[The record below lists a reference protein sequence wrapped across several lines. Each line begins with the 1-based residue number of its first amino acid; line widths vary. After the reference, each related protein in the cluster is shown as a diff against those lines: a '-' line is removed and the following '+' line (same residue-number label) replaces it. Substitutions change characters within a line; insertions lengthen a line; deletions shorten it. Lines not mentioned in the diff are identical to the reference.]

1 MNNEELG
8 SAQAG
13 NPAVTDVSKPLTV
26 RDTLASDRQ
35 KVDEQRRLKSESL
48 MLGATAESFKRV
60 QDKWTKR
67 FEAAMKI
74 QDDETPQVVV
84 RKPRKPQTIPSRD
97 LATVYAVR
105 NGKIRPTDAN
115 LPSIISSF
123 TSVMT
128 QGKVQGDTT
137 GRSLMTFIKKT
148 DDEKH
153 TIAEGYDVKTNTW
166 TPKATFDVLSS
177 MFDRMEMDAAKVEFF
192 RDEKLRRRG
201 MGLGA
206 GESYDRLSH
215 ERQLEICNNISGLT
229 DRTWFVNAVD
239 NILLGLSGRYSDVK
253 GSEIGDKI
261 FDRILNDTTIPAS
274 QRKAVDDFIATGA
287 PLNQEEFAKFLY
299 GKGDEYGFGNGVL
312 YIGGNGVTERER
324 MESLSKAYGTG
335 LNGEFDGGVVVKA
348 PTFDEQVKA
357 VKNDDGT
364 FSLQYANGGRYDKE
378 FAFKRVVM
386 DRFVDEDGYFSAVN
400 AVNALNANPESWCFV
415 DKFCKEYKGNYD
427 AILDYG
433 FNRQSM
439 MSDLFDYYDKN
450 SATQEGRDKAKAVA
464 FSVIGAI
471 NAIDKRTG
479 AYSNDGDGAVLD
491 GIGRLSA
498 GAFNTM
504 MSGVFEGA
512 IHPLGT
518 WVKSWTW
525 DKLPWTT
532 SEKDVVADFVGR
544 HKDDDKGESEMFAEQ
559 LHKKI
564 IDATC
569 VKYFD
574 DGTVVGGAG
583 EFWASISMLG
593 NIFNA
598 GSLVTGA
605 GIWKAGDIVNKVLKA
620 HRVAA
625 GTGTAYSA
633 YRVARLSAMNAKRFG
648 KMIAN
653 VGQRGAAW
661 RKTEEKRKLIA
672 QTEKEISALDLNTL
686 NGLVEA
692 GKKNDALLKSF
703 EDLGLDVTRLDKFVD
718 SLSSFIGKIPTA
730 AYMYDEA
737 TDRAYAEQMLNTT
750 VFDDGEFSD
759 SERDALENFARGKGL
774 VTAIMMSG
782 AMHFALGN
790 MKRAMK
796 LTDKLGNEASSLD
809 RAFDKI
815 CRGESGLFNPIT
827 GKAILKPENALLFKA
842 VLNAAIS
849 RASRSAYDNAKFV
862 FTMGQANTVIENG
875 RQAWEKKRANPNF
888 KPDAFDWLHGT
899 GDNIWEAG
907 KAGLE
912 AGVPTGII
920 GGTMEYVKGLSKN
933 TRDAIIDSRAKLA
946 IEEFERADAES
957 DAVDSIAQILL
968 SLEENRGDRK
978 ATNRIF
984 SDIKKTAGSKAAAF
998 IAQLDYALHAQRTE
1012 NSISIRSQLEMMKKQ
1027 KFTVDGLKAS
1037 LAAVNFKGA
1046 DVREIDGGRLLI
1058 TIRAGEYAG
1067 VKVEKP
1073 LNIVV
1078 SNEKVKTRDKY
1089 GNWSIAWVRE
1099 RIAKRDSEAFNDIY
1113 DSLTDTQKKRVAGT
1127 VDEKTGAVIKYP
1139 EEIKGIFRAAE
1150 RDGIVDRGVYLSKE
1164 AAKRYAYLKE
1174 TDNLT
1179 DGLIVLSDVL
1189 RNTSGNKFIDSIESI
1204 AEASRKRGVSS
1215 VETFIHE
1222 YFHAITD
1229 LLPLEE
1235 KAIKDLKAKYQE
1247 VMPNGRIRDWKEGF
1261 VDDFINTFRMRDEE
1275 SRAAFVANLRERGIA
1290 KKIVDAIRN
1299 FRKGVDPNS
1308 DEAMRN
1314 AGRVATSVED
1324 FIRDVVKETSGSHEA
1339 NKEADKTEEAAD
1351 RTIRSILGEE
1361 NLSSVSTAK
1370 AFSLKLKKDAS
1381 IGNVVKYAN
1390 KFEEEIKNGER
1401 DFDYIPDFGRGR
1413 KESIAR
1419 AGLSDGTNLLVG
1431 ATVIANRQS
1440 LYSGT
1445 DLNSR
1450 QERKFAADARAE
1462 ITEYAKGKRR
1472 WYADIGKSMERIKA
1486 RLWRNGSEAQ
1496 CWLVGNR
1503 VFKAIDPETFHGGDP
1518 RLILNRIAAHNMI
1531 FPESAMKVQG
1541 FGMYKGS
1548 FRVLVSQALVEP
1560 GPNDGT
1566 LTQVGMVKFMRERG
1580 FTQMKGVNITD
1591 FGNPDESVWISNDR
1605 NYVIADLEA
1614 RNVIIGKDGKPHPID
1629 AITNVNTPWFR
1640 FANGMI
1646 PEKYAPVGQ
1655 MSYDEMIGNS
1665 SYGLQLEANLTKLN
1679 ESFGLPSD
1687 FDVSMLKG
1695 LGTESYS
1702 SIGKSGLYRLCFPN
1716 EANRV
1721 LTESR
1726 NRLLEEFLRIASNPI
1741 ESRAD
1746 VRKRINF
1753 SELNENLEKTGKN
1766 RIRITTRS
1774 GVKIDAEVLL
1784 GGSGYLGAVKRDGM
1798 PANANL
1804 GDFAHGDTGLRFIL
1818 TGDSGAKLP
1827 YGFVKGV
1834 IGGKKYSLGDFFGEF
1849 HNIAKAYPQLMKT
1862 RVYIEGT
1869 QQFSERQAQFSAK
1882 HRDTRTMPS
1891 FGKNNSN
1898 GHVLLNAEGD
1908 VVISRHFYE
1917 KDGKPISNQKATARI
1932 VNGINESVIR
1942 LIQREENWES
1952 DVTRNDTIVSMV
1964 MQGKKDLNGLGRM
1977 LKSESNANKFSLN
1990 FRLGDARLMDMIRDI
2005 VNERV
2010 PKYIK
2015 GNRDNGKDVG
2025 PEDALKERL
2034 MEAVRETLADSA
2046 RFFASEIEARYLAK
2060 TYNLDAESLS
2070 LLNIAKRQRE
2080 IDDALMMIDSN
2091 HTSRQ
2096 EQTRRVLHFW
2106 RTNIAKTLDSIMY
2119 SRQNAYNGSS
2129 FSFAID
2135 RAFSEYFYEAYKAR
2149 LDANHERSNFS
2160 AMNGLGVEKDYTG
2173 VSKGSGKSANYV
2185 VTVES
2190 RATETDNLSG
2200 RDKIIERAIEIMD
2213 GNPAA
2218 LNTKEAISEISTLL
2232 DELFDRRNGK
2242 GANKEL
2248 TPYEKKE
2255 RLMTLFMDALS
2266 EYRKRVEKGKMMADG
2281 SFSSGTDAEQK
2292 LRIENKKMNAKLAR
2306 VYARQARE
2314 RAIRNARGMT
2324 IQELDARL
2332 GVDCIGQIVGMYDE
2346 TSNAQI
2352 KDAKTLASEME
2363 AHCFKKFVEDHPEY
2377 RNQKID
2383 ELMKNQIAV
2392 QEFGSTVAA
2401 FLNLAATKC
2410 SFGRTRQKIR
2420 SDVARIRHYVSR
2432 PSIKA
2437 IRSMLV
2443 SDIDAIN
2450 DLRKRTGAKKIIA
2463 KLHTEIA
2470 RQAKGNRP
2478 VESEKA
2484 MHERKVLPRVQQYW
2498 KFVDKALDM
2507 PLEVR
2512 TNPDG
2517 TEAFDKNG
2525 KRLTAQ
2531 TVSERI
2537 KEIQDKYHFGE
2548 EEWREFREGKG
2559 DEGVDKIDESRLLE
2573 RDLARLELIALQRY
2587 GGLGHKKIGEI
2598 ADAVEAFAFDMEL
2611 REQMISNA
2619 IGPRIQQDTADV
2631 NTLVSACV
2639 EARRREKDGT
2649 LKLSERKKGWRS
2661 ALYFNVPD
2669 LFARLKMFFPEDSK
2683 AYALCEEF
2691 RRDMSLAHIQME
2703 GLIAKNELSF
2713 REKIVE
2719 VFGSHPEYG
2728 GKTFDAIMTK
2738 LLTKREAYSEF
2749 SRSGWAIP
2757 AEGAD
2762 EVEFT
2767 KDGKTRKLKLAV
2779 GMDDPRYPN
2788 VSKNSTMLSLGE
2800 LIYIWAARNQEDMRV
2815 NNAIYRCDEAYMRK
2829 LGETIGAEGRAI
2841 AEWMTEQWEIQR
2853 EALSEIC
2860 ERITGMPVLSPDIN
2874 YCPLLFI
2881 GDPEVGTVTRFSI
2894 DMFPSFLTRR
2904 QNHDINNLRED
2915 RNIFDV
2921 YSKRIQE
2928 SAHYISFADIIDRV
2942 RTTFGDAKVRSA
2954 YNNLMGETAFK
2965 AMYKQMYEALSG
2977 GCHEPSGWFGRLRN
2991 FTTATTLPLNFPSVI
3006 RQLEG
3011 IAAYSSVMGIRH
3023 WAMSLPHIGRSIS
3036 YIEKN
3041 IDGSKTEF
3049 GDVMRDALAT
3059 IGNPFEAR
3067 KNEGYSDII
3076 VGLRQA
3082 GEATQMDKSF
3092 TNNRATRWY
3101 SRVGLVPTQYID
3113 SLASMSMAGACFNQK
3128 LAEHRARGYTMDEA
3142 KKMALADLDYSIQ
3155 LTQQSSRREFQLD
3168 FQNSV
3173 VGKALTQFAG
3183 PSFVRLGMEI
3193 EALHRMMYVESG
3205 SVWDKTT
3212 AKGKAFRSL
3221 VNKIAVLHFICP
3233 TALSLLGLGANSI
3246 VHKADDDEWCNRAVR
3261 DWVTACALGPFSGWF
3276 IGGSFLTNMASDLT
3290 GETFGVRAS
3299 NLGSGNSP
3307 MLSKLYTLTKK
3318 TASIVKDIA
3327 PIVKAED
3334 IDGDEL
3340 AKHLGEL
3347 LDALFPIERTTK
3359 RAVINIIGD

>member
-1179 DGLIVLSDVL
+1179 DGLIVLSNVL

-1726 NRLLEEFLRIASNPI
+1726 NRFLEEFLRIASNPI

-1798 PANANL
+1798 PADANL

-2669 LFARLKMFFPEDSK
+2669 LFARLKMFFPEDSE

>member
-8 SAQAG
+8 STQAG

-60 QDKWTKR
+60 QDEWTKR

-84 RKPRKPQTIPSRD
+84 RKPQTIPARD

-137 GRSLMTFIKKT
+137 GRSLMTFAKKT

-239 NILLGLSGRYSDVK
+239 NLLLGLSGRYSDVK
-253 GSEIGDKI
+253 GNEIGDKI
-261 FDRILNDTTIPAS
+261 FDRILNDVTIPAS

-335 LNGEFDGGVVVKA
+335 LNGEFNGGVMVKA

-686 NGLVEA
+686 NGQIEA
-692 GKKNDALLKSF
+692 GKKYDALLKSF

-842 VLNAAIS
+842 VLNSAIS

-968 SLEENRGDRK
+968 SLEENRGDKK

-1037 LAAVNFKGA
+1037 LDAVNFKGA
-1046 DVREIDGGRLLI
+1046 DVKEIDGGRLLI

-1113 DSLTDTQKKRVAGT
+1113 DSLTDTQKNRVAGT

-1139 EEIKGIFRAAE
+1139 EEINGIFRAAE

-1324 FIRDVVKETSGSHEA
+1324 FIRDVVKETIGSHEA
-1339 NKEADKTEEAAD
+1339 KKEADKTEEAAD

-1440 LYSGT
+1440 LYSGA

-1503 VFKAIDPETFHGGDP
+1503 VFKAIDPDTFHGGDP

-1591 FGNPDESVWISNDR
+1591 FGNPDESVWISKDR

-1695 LGTESYS
+1695 LGIESYS
-1702 SIGKSGLYRLCFPN
+1702 TIGKNGLYKLCFPN

-1798 PANANL
+1798 PADANL

-1834 IGGKKYSLGDFFGEF
+1834 IGGKEYSLGDFFGEF

-1891 FGKNNSN
+1891 FGKDNSN
-1898 GHVLLNAEGD
+1898 GYVLVNSEGD

-2060 TYNLDAESLS
+2060 TYNLDSESLS

-2149 LDANHERSNFS
+2149 LDANNERSNLS
-2160 AMNGLGVEKDYTG
+2160 ALEGLGVEKDYTG

-2266 EYRKRVEKGKMMADG
+2266 EHRKRVEKGKMMADG

-2324 IQELDARL
+2324 VQELDARL
-2332 GVDCIGQIVGMYDE
+2332 GVDCIGQVVGMYDE

-2450 DLRKRTGAKKIIA
+2450 DLRKRTGTKKIIA

-2478 VESEKA
+2478 VESEKT

-2559 DEGVDKIDESRLLE
+2559 DEGVDKIDESRLLQ

-2611 REQMISNA
+2611 REQMIRNA

-2631 NTLVSACV
+2631 NTLVGACV

-2815 NNAIYRCDEAYMRK
+2815 NNAIYRCDDAYMRK

-2853 EALSEIC
+2853 EALSEVC

-2991 FTTATTLPLNFPSVI
+2991 FTTATTLFLNFPSAI
-3006 RQLEG
+3006 KQLEG

-3049 GDVMRDALAT
+3049 GDVMRDAFAT

-3155 LTQQSSRREFQLD
+3155 VTQQSSRREFQLD

-3276 IGGSFLTNMASDLT
+3276 IGGSFLTNMASDPT

-3307 MLSKLYTLTKK
+3307 MLSKLYTLTRK

-3347 LDALFPIERTTK
+3347 LYALFPIERTTK

>member
-8 SAQAG
+8 STQAG

-35 KVDEQRRLKSESL
+35 KVDEQRRLESESL

-60 QDKWTKR
+60 QDEWTKR

-84 RKPRKPQTIPSRD
+84 RKPQTIPARD

-137 GRSLMTFIKKT
+137 GRSLMTFAKKT

-166 TPKATFDVLSS
+166 TPKATFDALSS

-239 NILLGLSGRYSDVK
+239 NLLLGLSGRYSDVK
-253 GSEIGDKI
+253 GNEIGDKI
-261 FDRILNDTTIPAS
+261 FDRILNDVTIPAS

-335 LNGEFDGGVVVKA
+335 LNGEFNGGVVVKT

-583 EFWASISMLG
+583 EFWASIGMLG

-672 QTEKEISALDLNTL
+672 QTEKEISSLDLNTL
-686 NGLVEA
+686 NGQIEA
-692 GKKNDALLKSF
+692 GKKYDALLKSF

-842 VLNAAIS
+842 VLNSAIS

-968 SLEENRGDRK
+968 SLEENRGDKK

-1037 LAAVNFKGA
+1037 LDAVNFKGA
-1046 DVREIDGGRLLI
+1046 DVKEIDGGRLLI

-1113 DSLTDTQKKRVAGT
+1113 DSLTDTQKNRVAGT

-1139 EEIKGIFRAAE
+1139 EEINGIFRAAE

-1339 NKEADKTEEAAD
+1339 KKEADKTEEAAD

-1440 LYSGT
+1440 LYSGA

-1450 QERKFAADARAE
+1450 QEHKFAADARAE

-1503 VFKAIDPETFHGGDP
+1503 VFKAIDPDTFHGGDP

-1591 FGNPDESVWISNDR
+1591 FGNPDESVWISKDR

-1679 ESFGLPSD
+1679 DAFGLPSD

-1695 LGTESYS
+1695 LGIESYS
-1702 SIGKSGLYRLCFPN
+1702 TIGKNGLYKLCFPN

-1766 RIRITTRS
+1766 RIQITTRS

-1798 PANANL
+1798 PADANL

-1834 IGGKKYSLGDFFGEF
+1834 IGGKEYSLGDFFGEF

-1891 FGKNNSN
+1891 FGKDNSN
-1898 GHVLLNAEGD
+1898 GYVLLNAEGD
-1908 VVISRHFYE
+1908 VVVSRHFYE

-1932 VNGINESVIR
+1932 VNGINESVVR

-2160 AMNGLGVEKDYTG
+2160 AMNGLGVERDYTG

-2266 EYRKRVEKGKMMADG
+2266 EHRKRVEKGKMMADG

-2306 VYARQARE
+2306 AYARQARE

-2324 IQELDARL
+2324 VQELDARL
-2332 GVDCIGQIVGMYDE
+2332 GVDCIGQVVGMYDE

-2450 DLRKRTGAKKIIA
+2450 DLRKRTGTKKIIA

-2478 VESEKA
+2478 VESEKT

-2559 DEGVDKIDESRLLE
+2559 DEGVDKIDESRLLQ

-2611 REQMISNA
+2611 REQMIRNA

-2631 NTLVSACV
+2631 NTLVGACV

-2691 RRDMSLAHIQME
+2691 RRDMSLAHVQME

-3101 SRVGLVPTQYID
+3101 SRVGLMPTQYID

-3155 LTQQSSRREFQLD
+3155 VTQQSSRREFQLD

-3261 DWVTACALGPFSGWF
+3261 DWVIACALGPFSGWF

>member
-1 MNNEELG
+1 
-8 SAQAG
+8 
-13 NPAVTDVSKPLTV
+13 
-26 RDTLASDRQ
+26 
-35 KVDEQRRLKSESL
+35 
-48 MLGATAESFKRV
+48 
-60 QDKWTKR
+60 
-67 FEAAMKI
+67 
-74 QDDETPQVVV
+74 
-84 RKPRKPQTIPSRD
+84 
-97 LATVYAVR
+97 
-105 NGKIRPTDAN
+105 
-115 LPSIISSF
+115 
-123 TSVMT
+123 
-128 QGKVQGDTT
+128 
-137 GRSLMTFIKKT
+137 
-148 DDEKH
+148 
-153 TIAEGYDVKTNTW
+153 
-166 TPKATFDVLSS
+166 
-177 MFDRMEMDAAKVEFF
+177 
-192 RDEKLRRRG
+192 
-201 MGLGA
+201 
-206 GESYDRLSH
+206 
-215 ERQLEICNNISGLT
+215 
-229 DRTWFVNAVD
+229 
-239 NILLGLSGRYSDVK
+239 
-253 GSEIGDKI
+253 
-261 FDRILNDTTIPAS
+261 
-274 QRKAVDDFIATGA
+274 
-287 PLNQEEFAKFLY
+287 
-299 GKGDEYGFGNGVL
+299 
-312 YIGGNGVTERER
+312 
-324 MESLSKAYGTG
+324 
-335 LNGEFDGGVVVKA
+335 
-348 PTFDEQVKA
+348 
-357 VKNDDGT
+357 
-364 FSLQYANGGRYDKE
+364 
-378 FAFKRVVM
+378 
-386 DRFVDEDGYFSAVN
+386 
-400 AVNALNANPESWCFV
+400 
-415 DKFCKEYKGNYD
+415 
-427 AILDYG
+427 
-433 FNRQSM
+433 
-439 MSDLFDYYDKN
+439 
-450 SATQEGRDKAKAVA
+450 
-464 FSVIGAI
+464 
-471 NAIDKRTG
+471 
-479 AYSNDGDGAVLD
+479 
-491 GIGRLSA
+491 
-498 GAFNTM
+498 
-504 MSGVFEGA
+504 
-512 IHPLGT
+512 
-518 WVKSWTW
+518 
-525 DKLPWTT
+525 
-532 SEKDVVADFVGR
+532 
-544 HKDDDKGESEMFAEQ
+544 
-559 LHKKI
+559 
-564 IDATC
+564 
-569 VKYFD
+569 
-574 DGTVVGGAG
+574 
-583 EFWASISMLG
+583 
-593 NIFNA
+593 
-598 GSLVTGA
+598 
-605 GIWKAGDIVNKVLKA
+605 
-620 HRVAA
+620 
-625 GTGTAYSA
+625 
-633 YRVARLSAMNAKRFG
+633 
-648 KMIAN
+648 
-653 VGQRGAAW
+653 
-661 RKTEEKRKLIA
+661 
-672 QTEKEISALDLNTL
+672 
-686 NGLVEA
+686 
-692 GKKNDALLKSF
+692 
-703 EDLGLDVTRLDKFVD
+703 
-718 SLSSFIGKIPTA
+718 
-730 AYMYDEA
+730 
-737 TDRAYAEQMLNTT
+737 
-750 VFDDGEFSD
+750 
-759 SERDALENFARGKGL
+759 
-774 VTAIMMSG
+774 
-782 AMHFALGN
+782 
-790 MKRAMK
+790 
-796 LTDKLGNEASSLD
+796 
-809 RAFDKI
+809 
-815 CRGESGLFNPIT
+815 
-827 GKAILKPENALLFKA
+827 
-842 VLNAAIS
+842 
-849 RASRSAYDNAKFV
+849 
-862 FTMGQANTVIENG
+862 
-875 RQAWEKKRANPNF
+875 
-888 KPDAFDWLHGT
+888 
-899 GDNIWEAG
+899 
-907 KAGLE
+907 
-912 AGVPTGII
+912 
-920 GGTMEYVKGLSKN
+920 
-933 TRDAIIDSRAKLA
+933 
-946 IEEFERADAES
+946 
-957 DAVDSIAQILL
+957 
-968 SLEENRGDRK
+968 
-978 ATNRIF
+978 
-984 SDIKKTAGSKAAAF
+984 
-998 IAQLDYALHAQRTE
+998 
-1012 NSISIRSQLEMMKKQ
+1012 
-1027 KFTVDGLKAS
+1027 
-1037 LAAVNFKGA
+1037 
-1046 DVREIDGGRLLI
+1046 
-1058 TIRAGEYAG
+1058 
-1067 VKVEKP
+1067 
-1073 LNIVV
+1073 
-1078 SNEKVKTRDKY
+1078 
-1089 GNWSIAWVRE
+1089 
-1099 RIAKRDSEAFNDIY
+1099 
-1113 DSLTDTQKKRVAGT
+1113 
-1127 VDEKTGAVIKYP
+1127 
-1139 EEIKGIFRAAE
+1139 
-1150 RDGIVDRGVYLSKE
+1150 
-1164 AAKRYAYLKE
+1164 
-1174 TDNLT
+1174 
-1179 DGLIVLSDVL
+1179 
-1189 RNTSGNKFIDSIESI
+1189 
-1204 AEASRKRGVSS
+1204 
-1215 VETFIHE
+1215 
-1222 YFHAITD
+1222 
-1229 LLPLEE
+1229 
-1235 KAIKDLKAKYQE
+1235 
-1247 VMPNGRIRDWKEGF
+1247 
-1261 VDDFINTFRMRDEE
+1261 
-1275 SRAAFVANLRERGIA
+1275 
-1290 KKIVDAIRN
+1290 
-1299 FRKGVDPNS
+1299 
-1308 DEAMRN
+1308 
-1314 AGRVATSVED
+1314 
-1324 FIRDVVKETSGSHEA
+1324 
-1339 NKEADKTEEAAD
+1339 
-1351 RTIRSILGEE
+1351 
-1361 NLSSVSTAK
+1361 
-1370 AFSLKLKKDAS
+1370 
-1381 IGNVVKYAN
+1381 
-1390 KFEEEIKNGER
+1390 
-1401 DFDYIPDFGRGR
+1401 
-1413 KESIAR
+1413 
-1419 AGLSDGTNLLVG
+1419 
-1431 ATVIANRQS
+1431 
-1440 LYSGT
+1440 
-1445 DLNSR
+1445 
-1450 QERKFAADARAE
+1450 
-1462 ITEYAKGKRR
+1462 
-1472 WYADIGKSMERIKA
+1472 
-1486 RLWRNGSEAQ
+1486 
-1496 CWLVGNR
+1496 
-1503 VFKAIDPETFHGGDP
+1503 
-1518 RLILNRIAAHNMI
+1518 
-1531 FPESAMKVQG
+1531 
-1541 FGMYKGS
+1541 MYKGS

-1726 NRLLEEFLRIASNPI
+1726 NRFLEEFLRIASNPI

>member
-13 NPAVTDVSKPLTV
+13 NPAVTDISKPLTV

-35 KVDEQRRLKSESL
+35 KVDEQRRLESDSL

-60 QDKWTKR
+60 QDEWTKR

-84 RKPRKPQTIPSRD
+84 RKPQTIPARD

-137 GRSLMTFIKKT
+137 GRSLMTFAKKT
-148 DDEKH
+148 NDDKH
-153 TIAEGYDVKTNTW
+153 TVADGYDVKTNTW
-166 TPKATFDVLSS
+166 TPKATFDALSS

-192 RDEKLRRRG
+192 MDEKLRRRG

-253 GSEIGDKI
+253 GNEIGDKI
-261 FDRILNDTTIPAS
+261 FDRILNDETIPAS
-274 QRKAVDDFIATGA
+274 QRRAVDDFIATGA

-299 GKGDEYGFGNGVL
+299 GKGDEYGFGNCVL
-312 YIGGNGVTERER
+312 YVGGNGVTERER

-335 LNGEFDGGVVVKA
+335 LNGEFNSGVVVKA
-348 PTFDEQVKA
+348 PTFDERVKA

-427 AILDYG
+427 AVLDYG
-433 FNRQSM
+433 FNRQGM

-464 FSVIGAI
+464 FSVISAI

-479 AYSNDGDGAVLD
+479 AYSNDGDGAILD

-498 GAFNTM
+498 GAFNAM
-504 MSGVFEGA
+504 MSGMFEGA

-532 SEKDVVADFVGR
+532 SEKDVIADFVGR

-593 NIFNA
+593 NIFKA
-598 GSLVTGA
+598 GSFITGA
-605 GIWKAGDIVNKVLKA
+605 GIMKAGDVMNKVLKA

-648 KMIAN
+648 IMIAN
-653 VGQRGAAW
+653 EGGPRGVAW

-672 QTEKEISALDLNTL
+672 RTEKEISSLDLTTF
-686 NGLVEA
+686 NGQTEA
-692 GKKNDALLKSF
+692 VKKYDALVKSF
-703 EDLGLDVTRLDKFVD
+703 ADTGLDVTKLDQFVD
-718 SLSSFIGKIPTA
+718 SLASFIGKIPTA
-730 AYMYDEA
+730 AYMYDDA

-782 AMHFALGN
+782 ATHLALGN

-827 GKAILKPENALLFKA
+827 GKAILRPENALLFKA
-842 VLNAAIS
+842 VLNAAIA

-920 GGTMEYVKGLSKN
+920 GGTMEYVKGLGKK
-933 TRDAIIDSRAKLA
+933 TRDAIIDSRAKLSINELEKA
-946 IEEFERADAES
+946 APES
-957 DAVDSIAQILL
+957 DAVDSITQILL
-968 SLEENRGDRK
+968 SLEESRGDRK

-984 SDIKKTAGSKAAAF
+984 ADIKKAAGSKAAAF

-1012 NSISIRSQLEMMKKQ
+1012 SSIGLRSQLEMLKKQ
-1027 KFTVDGLKAS
+1027 KFTVEGLKAS
-1037 LAAVNFKGA
+1037 LNDVNFKGA
-1046 DVREIDGGRLLI
+1046 DVREIENGRFLV

-1078 SNEKVKTRDKY
+1078 SNEKVKIRDKN

-1099 RIAKRDSEAFNDIY
+1099 RIAKRDSDAFNDIY
-1113 DSLTDTQKKRVAGT
+1113 DSLTETQKRRVEGT
-1127 VDEKTGAVIKYP
+1127 VDDTGKIVKHP
-1139 EEIKGIFRAAE
+1139 EEINGIFRAAE
-1150 RDGIVDRGVYLSKE
+1150 RDGIVDRGMYLPKE
-1164 AAKRYAYLKE
+1164 VAKRYGYLKE
-1174 TDNLT
+1174 SDNLA
-1179 DGLIVLSDVL
+1179 DGFIVLSDAL
-1189 RNTSGNKFIDSIESI
+1189 RDTKGNKFIESIESL
-1204 AEASRKRGVSS
+1204 AESARKRGVSN
-1215 VETFIHE
+1215 VETFLHE
-1222 YFHAITD
+1222 YFHAVTD
-1229 LLPLEE
+1229 LLPLDA
-1235 KAIKDLKAKYQE
+1235 KTLQDLKARYETVNADGK
-1247 VMPNGRIRDWKEGF
+1247 IRDWREGF
-1261 VDDFINTFRMRDEE
+1261 VDDFINTFRSGDEA
-1275 SRAAFVANLRERGIA
+1275 SRAAYVASLRERGIA
-1290 KKIVDAIRN
+1290 ARIVDAIRN
-1299 FRKGVDPNS
+1299 FRKGIDPNS
-1308 DEAMRN
+1308 DEAMRK
-1314 AGRVATSVED
+1314 AGRVAGSVED
-1324 FIRDVVKETSGSHEA
+1324 FIRDVVKESSGSHEA
-1339 NKEADKTEEAAD
+1339 NKEADKTEEAAY
-1351 RTIRSILGEE
+1351 RTMRSVLGEE

-1390 KFEEEIKNGER
+1390 KFEEEIRNGER
-1401 DFDYIPDFGRGR
+1401 EFDYIPDFGRGR
-1413 KESIAR
+1413 KESVAR

-1440 LYSGT
+1440 LYSGA

-1450 QERKFAADARAE
+1450 QERKFAAEAKAE

-1472 WYADIGKSMERIKA
+1472 WYADIGKSMKRIKA

-1503 VFKAIDPETFHGGDP
+1503 VFKAIDPETFHIGDP

-1548 FRVLVSQALVEP
+1548 FRVIVSQELVEP

-1580 FTQMKGVNITD
+1580 FTKMNGVNITD
-1591 FGNPDESVWISNDR
+1591 FGNPDESVWISKDR

-1640 FANGMI
+1640 FVNGMI

-1665 SYGLQLEANLTKLN
+1665 SYGLQLEANRTKLN
-1679 ESFGLPSD
+1679 DAFGLPSD

-1695 LGTESYS
+1695 LGIESYS
-1702 SIGKSGLYRLCFPN
+1702 TVGTSGLNRLCFPN

-1726 NRLLEEFLRIASNPI
+1726 NRFLEEFFRIASNPI

-1753 SELNENLEKTGKN
+1753 SELNENLERTGKN
-1766 RIRITTRS
+1766 RIRITTRG
-1774 GVKIDAEVLL
+1774 GVKLDAEVLL

-1798 PANANL
+1798 PADANL

-1818 TGDSGAKLP
+1818 TGDSSAKLP

-1834 IGGKKYSLGDFFGEF
+1834 LGGKEYSLGDFFGEF

-1869 QQFSERQAQFSAK
+1869 PQFSERQGQFPKNA
-1882 HRDTRTMPS
+1882 DERTLPS
-1891 FGKNNSN
+1891 FGKDNSN
-1898 GHVLLNAEGD
+1898 GYVLVNSEGD
-1908 VVISRHFYE
+1908 VVVSRHFYE

-1932 VNGINESVIR
+1932 VNGINESVVR

-1964 MQGKKDLNGLGRM
+1964 MQGKKDLEGLGRL

-1990 FRLGDARLMDMIRDI
+1990 FRLGDVRLMEMVRDI

-2010 PKYIK
+2010 PKYVK
-2015 GNRDNGKDVG
+2015 GNRDNGIDVG

-2034 MEAVRETLADSA
+2034 MEAVRETLSDSA

-2080 IDDALMMIDSN
+2080 VDDALMMIDSN

-2106 RTNIAKTLDSIMY
+2106 RTNIAKTLDSILY

-2135 RAFSEYFYEAYKAR
+2135 RAISEYFYEAYKAR
-2149 LDANHERSNFS
+2149 LDANNERSNLS
-2160 AMNGLGVEKDYTG
+2160 ALEGLGVEKDYTG

-2200 RDKIIERAIEIMD
+2200 RERIIERAIEIMD

-2218 LNTKEAISEISTLL
+2218 LNSKEAISEISTLL
-2232 DELFDRRNGK
+2232 DELFDRRHGK

-2255 RLMTLFMDALS
+2255 RLMTLFKDALG
-2266 EYRKRVEKGKMMADG
+2266 EYSNRIEGGKMMADG

-2292 LRIENKKMNAKLAR
+2292 LRIENKKLNAKLAR
-2306 VYARQARE
+2306 AYARQARE

-2324 IQELDARL
+2324 VQELDARL
-2332 GVDCIGQIVGMYDE
+2332 GVDCIGQVVGMYDE

-2410 SFGRTRQKIR
+2410 SFGRTRHKIR

-2432 PSIKA
+2432 PSINA

-2450 DLRKRTGAKKIIA
+2450 DLRKRTGVKKIIA

-2478 VESEKA
+2478 VEAEKT

-2525 KRLTAQ
+2525 KRLTAK

-2537 KEIQDKYHFGE
+2537 KEIQDKYRFGE
-2548 EEWREFREGKG
+2548 EEWREFKEGKG
-2559 DEGVDKIDESRLLE
+2559 DDGVDKIDESKLLE

-2611 REQMISNA
+2611 REQMIRNA

-2631 NTLVSACV
+2631 NTLVGACV

-2669 LFARLKMFFPEDSK
+2669 LFARLKMFFPEGSE
-2683 AYALCEEF
+2683 AYALCEEY
-2691 RRDMSLAHIQME
+2691 RRDMSLAHVQME

-2713 REKIVE
+2713 REKVVE

-2728 GKTFDAIMTK
+2728 GKTFDAIITK

-2757 AEGAD
+2757 TEGAD

-2788 VSKNSTMLSLGE
+2788 VSKNGTMLSLGE

-2853 EALSEIC
+2853 EALSEVC

-2874 YCPLLFI
+2874 YCPLSFI

-2904 QNHDINNLRED
+2904 QNHDVNNLRED

-2991 FTTATTLPLNFPSVI
+2991 FTTATTLFLNIPSAI
-3006 RQLEG
+3006 KQFEG
-3011 IAAYSSVMGIRH
+3011 VAAYSSVMGIGH
-3023 WAMSLPHIGRSIS
+3023 WAKSIPHIGRSIG

-3059 IGNPFEAR
+3059 VGNPFEAR
-3067 KNEGYSDII
+3067 KNDGYSDII

-3142 KKMALADLDYSIQ
+3142 KKMALADLDYAIQ
-3155 LTQQSSRREFQLD
+3155 VTQQSSRREFQLD

-3212 AKGKAFRSL
+3212 SKGKAFRSL

-3246 VHKADDDEWCNRAVR
+3246 VHKADDDEWCKRAVR

-3290 GETFGVRAS
+3290 GETFGFRAG
-3299 NLGSGNSP
+3299 NLGYGNSP

-3347 LDALFPIERTTK
+3347 LDALLPIERTTR